1 MSRAE
6 TTVGRRVDF
15 TMSLLVDTMAASL
28 DPAYAE
34 AAKRRDAAPAAS
46 RRPWAVVGVAAVAVG
61 LVLAIGA
68 VQTHDRAPDAART
81 RARLVDAVQA
91 RTHTTETLQ
100 QQLDRLRT
108 QTSNDRARLLAT
120 SGAGAALDDEVN
132 SLEAAAGTVPLH
144 GDGLR
149 VRLDDAPA
157 ADNSNPLGG
166 TDPRAGT
173 GDAVSR
179 VLDRDLQ
186 QVVNALWAAGARGI
200 AINGERLT
208 AQTAIRSAG
217 SAILVAYR
225 PLSPPYDITAVGD
238 PVGLETRFGTSATA
252 DRFRAYHDLYGLR
265 FTYVRVRGVT
275 LPAASALSLRYAAPV
290 SGSQP

>member
-1 MSRAE
+1 MSQPGTTAE
-6 TTVGRRVDF
+6 RRVDF

-34 AAKRRDAAPAAS
+34 AAQRRETAPAAPG
-46 RRPWAVVGVAAVAVG
+46 RPWAVVGVAAVAVG

-81 RARLVDAVQA
+81 RAKLVAAVQQ
-91 RTHTTETLQ
+91 RTGTTETLQ
-100 QQLDRLRT
+100 RQLDRLRT
-108 QTSNDRARLLAT
+108 QTSQDQARLLAT
-120 SGAGAALDDEVN
+120 SGAGSALDDQVN
-132 SLEAAAGTVPLH
+132 ALESATGTVPLK

-149 VRLDDAPA
+149 VRLDDAPSVG
-157 ADNSNPLGG
+157 DSNPLGG
-166 TDPRAGT
+166 TDPRAAG

-217 SAILVAYR
+217 SAILVDYR

-238 PVGLETRFGTSATA
+238 PVALETRFGTSATA
-252 DRFRAYHDLYGLR
+252 DQFRAYHQLYGLR
-265 FTYVRVRGVT
+265 FSYARVRGVT
-275 LPAASALSLRYAAPV
+275 LPAATTLSLRYAAPA